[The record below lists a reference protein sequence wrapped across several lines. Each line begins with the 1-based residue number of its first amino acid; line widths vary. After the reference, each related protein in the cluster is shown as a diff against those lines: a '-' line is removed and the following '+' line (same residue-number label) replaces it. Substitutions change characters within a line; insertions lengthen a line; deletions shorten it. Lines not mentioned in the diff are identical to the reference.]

1 MTAQSQ
7 LRGKI
12 VMVTGAT
19 DGIGKA
25 TAVALA
31 AKGPTLIVVGRN
43 PAKIA
48 ASVAEIK
55 ERSGNTHIDSL
66 QADFASLAEVRRLA
80 QQFKAR
86 YKRLD
91 VLVNNAANI
100 FSNRG
105 ESADGFER
113 TFAINHLAPF
123 LLTNLL
129 LDTIVASAPARI
141 VNVASDGHRLNNL
154 DFDDLQATRSY
165 SGIRAYA
172 QSKLGNVLFSYELA
186 RRLAGT
192 GVTVNTLHPGGV
204 RTNLGHNETG
214 LMERAIAVI
223 LRVIGRTPEAGAK
236 TSVYLASSPDVSG
249 ISGMYFANCK
259 AVRSSA
265 ASYDVAAQQRLWQI
279 SAELTELEPQTRWG
293 RRAATAA
300 SR

>member
-7 LRGKI
+7 LQGKV

-31 AKGPTLIVVGRN
+31 ALGPTLVVVGRN

-55 ERSGNTHIDSL
+55 ARSGNSQIDSL

-86 YKRLD
+86 YKRLH
-91 VLVNNAANI
+91 VLVNNAGNI
-100 FSNRG
+100 FSYRG

-141 VNVASDGHRLNNL
+141 VNVSSNGHKFNGI

-165 SGIRAYA
+165 NGMRAYA
-172 QSKLGNVLFSYELA
+172 QSKLGNVMFTYELA

-192 GVTVNTLHPGGV
+192 AVTVNTLHPGGV
-204 RTNLGHNETG
+204 RTNLGQSETG
-214 LMERAIAVI
+214 LMERTIAVM
-223 LRVIGRTPEAGAK
+223 LRIIGRTAEGGAE
-236 TSVYLASSPDVSG
+236 TSVHLASSPDVSG
-249 ISGMYFANCK
+249 MSGMYFVNRK
-259 AVRSSA
+259 PVRSSA

-279 SAELTELEPQTRWG
+279 SAELTGLETQTSKG
-293 RRAATAA
+293 MRAATAT

>member
-1 MTAQSQ
+1 MAPQAQ

-31 AKGPTLIVVGRN
+31 ALGPTLVVVGRN

-55 ERSGNTHIDSL
+55 ARSGNPHIDSL
-66 QADFASLAEVRRLA
+66 QADFASLAEVRQLA

-86 YKRLD
+86 YKRLH

-100 FSNRG
+100 FSYRG

-141 VNVASDGHRLNNL
+141 VNVASEGHRFNDL

-165 SGIRAYA
+165 RGIRAYA
-172 QSKLGNVLFSYELA
+172 QSKLANVLFTYELA

-204 RTNLGHNETG
+204 STNLGHSEPG
-214 LMERAIAVI
+214 LIEQAIAKI
-223 LRVIGRTPEAGAK
+223 LRIAGRTPESGAQ

-249 ISGMYFANCK
+249 MSGMYFVNCK
-259 AVRSSA
+259 PVRSSA
-265 ASYDVAAQQRLWQI
+265 ASRDVAAQQRLWQI
-279 SAELTELEPQTRWG
+279 SAELSGLATQTRWG
-293 RRAATAA
+293 RLTTA
-300 SR
+300 STSS